1 MWPVCRAWEAQ
12 GSCPLPG
19 AGRDRLQGRR
29 PGVSPLDCS
38 SSLFCHE
45 AEMPGES
52 KSRPRE
58 RRRKRGHPRGGACR
72 VGLASPVP
80 CSGGASS
87 PLPVSREAIR
97 SYVKGGPQDI
107 SRYICSSYFSE
118 TQHRGSQGK
127 AWGQGRGAQK
137 GHVGPLQ
144 AVPSAGLEAAACC
157 CRSSWSGDL
166 LPERSVGSSGQR
178 GR

>member
-72 VGLASPVP
+72 VGLASLVP

-118 TQHRGSQGK
+118 TQHRGSQGSLGAGK
-127 AWGQGRGAQK
+127 RGSEGPRGAT
-137 GHVGPLQ
+137 
-144 AVPSAGLEAAACC
+144 AGCAQC
-157 CRSSWSGDL
+157 WSGGSCL
-166 LPERSVGSSGQR
+166 LLQVQLEWGPPA
-178 GR
+178 